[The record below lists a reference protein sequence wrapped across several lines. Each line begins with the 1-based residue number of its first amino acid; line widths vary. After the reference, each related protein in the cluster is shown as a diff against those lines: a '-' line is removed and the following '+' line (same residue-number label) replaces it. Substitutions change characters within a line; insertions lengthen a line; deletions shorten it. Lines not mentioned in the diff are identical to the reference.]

1 MTAAERDKLLIETHA
16 YVRELKIIVT
26 GTNGGGHEKRINDI
40 ESVEQSLMSQ
50 VSDIR
55 ATMVT
60 RPQCEAVQTAIKVRG
75 RSRWIVAKDV
85 VLILLPTA
93 TLLTKL
99 MGIW

>member
-26 GTNGGGHEKRINDI
+26 GTNGSGHEKRINDI
-40 ESVEQSLMSQ
+40 ESGEKSLMSQ

-55 ATMVT
+55 TTMVT
-60 RPQCEAVQTAIKVRG
+60 RPQCEAVQAATKARG
-75 RSRWIVAKDV
+75 RSKWIVAKDV

-93 TLLTKL
+93 TLLSKL
-99 MGIW
+99 AGIW